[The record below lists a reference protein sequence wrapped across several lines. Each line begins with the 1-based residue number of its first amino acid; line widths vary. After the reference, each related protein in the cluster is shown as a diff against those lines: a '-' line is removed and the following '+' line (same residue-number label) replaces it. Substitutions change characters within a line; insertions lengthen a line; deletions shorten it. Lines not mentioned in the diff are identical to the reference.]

1 MTDERHLKY
10 YQKTNAKRHNGSFHE
25 LINILQQFKIF
36 F

>member
-10 YQKTNAKRHNGSFHE
+10 DLKTNAKRHNGSFHE

>member
-10 YQKTNAKRHNGSFHE
+10 YLRTNAKRHNGLFHE

>member
-10 YQKTNAKRHNGSFHE
+10 YLRTNAKRNNGSFHE